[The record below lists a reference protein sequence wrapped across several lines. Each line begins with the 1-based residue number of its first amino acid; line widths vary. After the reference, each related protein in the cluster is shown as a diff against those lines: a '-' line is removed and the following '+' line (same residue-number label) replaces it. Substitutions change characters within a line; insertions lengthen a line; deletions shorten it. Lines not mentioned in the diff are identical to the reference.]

1 MRDYDFI
8 QKIATDPNGTLSYV
22 ESNTNSMK
30 PKTILLIHGISA
42 NWRDWNTSMLDEI
55 SMLGY
60 RTIAIDRPGM
70 GESDRRSEVISL
82 EDQASLIMR
91 VIRLLDSRPLLI
103 MGHSYGGSLA
113 LKMALNY
120 PNDISGLILLAAPTH
135 PWVGGLGLLYDI
147 LGFPL
152 FTKIGTKF
160 ISLCKPERLIN
171 STLIDIFC
179 PQKIPTNYRE
189 ELNIELTLRQKSL
202 EWIIKD
208 AKMLKASLAKMSEN
222 YKNLNIPIEIF
233 HGTSDKIV
241 PLELHAKKFH
251 EKVFSSK
258 LTKLNGIGHMPH
270 HFRKNIILQ
279 SIVSLLVKR

>member
-1 MRDYDFI
+1 MHAYIIERLI
-8 QKIATDPNGTLSYV
+8 QKSVELKSLKKDP
-22 ESNTNSMK
+22 
-30 PKTILLIHGISA
+30 
-42 NWRDWNTSMLDEI
+42 
-55 SMLGY
+55 LG
-60 RTIAIDRPGM
+60 
-70 GESDRRSEVISL
+70 
-82 EDQASLIMR
+82 
-91 VIRLLDSRPLLI
+91 
-103 MGHSYGGSLA
+103 
-113 LKMALNY
+113 
-120 PNDISGLILLAAPTH
+120 
-135 PWVGGLGLLYDI
+135 
-147 LGFPL
+147 
-152 FTKIGTKF
+152 KIGTKF
-160 ISLCKPERLIN
+160 ISLYKPERLIN
-171 STLIDIFC
+171 TALIDIFY

-241 PLELHAKKFH
+241 PLELHAKNFH

-258 LTKLNGIGHMPH
+258 LTRLEGIGHMPH

>member
-1 MRDYDFI
+1 MKGYDFVP
-8 QKIATDPNGTLSYV
+8 KIASDQSDTLSYV
-22 ESNTNSMK
+22 ESNANSTK

-42 NWRDWNTSMLDEI
+42 NWRDWKASMLDEI

-70 GESDRRSEVISL
+70 GESNRRSEVISL
-82 EDQASLIMR
+82 EDQASLIIR

-171 STLIDIFC
+171 STLTDIFY
-179 PQKIPTNYRE
+179 PQKIPINYRKN
-189 ELNIELTLRQKSL
+189 LNIELTLRQRSL
-202 EWIIKD
+202 EWIIRD
-208 AKMLKASLAKMSEN
+208 AKMLKISLSKMSEN
-222 YKNLNIPIEIF
+222 YKNLRIPIEIF
-233 HGTSDKIV
+233 HGTNDKIV
-241 PLELHAKKFH
+241 PFELHAKGFN

-258 LTKLNGIGHMPH
+258 LKQLTGIGHMPH
-270 HFRKNIILQ
+270 HFKKNIILQ